1 MNLGR
6 WLLIVGA
13 STWVAACGGLRVDT
27 ALPGSDEA
35 LYGSFYPYYA
45 EYCAASQLKK
55 RPGFGTD
62 PSSGIGGHSVFWLN
76 GVCRDPSAGYPTLK
90 LCDGTTPPD
99 QQGVGLSVNA
109 HFKNTVWVATPG
121 RDFFFRGTLA
131 PKQQLTR
138 AEYEHTLA
146 VAEKLGIYEGV
157 EFHPGV
163 FDDQP
168 PGMSRR
174 EFMYDISIATD
185 YAVNYGRDRYCAR
198 VPLDREQIT
207 KAVGYL
213 NNLNADYKSGKRDF
227 EWNVVQNNCSH
238 VTHNA
243 LAAAGIWDEWETG
256 EFVLFAAFNFPSPK
270 NEFVNLMRRTND
282 LPVDDL
288 MTVWKDD
295 AARAALLRGQEL
307 PTQPGALAEAEKV
320 VWDNE
325 IYDTD
330 LALIFYDDPVFGA
343 YTKRFEDIFSDRRY
357 SDFRTSLTYFAELY
371 ARIRAERKPLET
383 NLDDLAPDERSR
395 FAKFYAQYYDHVD
408 RSIVRVDAVIAA
420 LGAASS
426 TRASAK

>member
-1 MNLGR
+1 
-6 WLLIVGA
+6 
-13 STWVAACGGLRVDT
+13 
-27 ALPGSDEA
+27 
-35 LYGSFYPYYA
+35 
-45 EYCAASQLKK
+45 
-55 RPGFGTD
+55 
-62 PSSGIGGHSVFWLN
+62 
-76 GVCRDPSAGYPTLK
+76 
-90 LCDGTTPPD
+90 
-99 QQGVGLSVNA
+99 
-109 HFKNTVWVATPG
+109 
-121 RDFFFRGTLA
+121 
-131 PKQQLTR
+131 
-138 AEYEHTLA
+138 
-146 VAEKLGIYEGV
+146 
-157 EFHPGV
+157 
-163 FDDQP
+163 
-168 PGMSRR
+168 
-174 EFMYDISIATD
+174 
-185 YAVNYGRDRYCAR
+185 

-227 EWNVVQNNCSH
+227 EWNVVQYNCSH

-371 ARIRAERKPLET
+371 ARIRRERKPLEAY
-383 NLDDLAPDERSR
+383 LDDLAPDERSR